1 MSAKDRHQSKSSKD
15 LEDSCISHK
24 KLQLKLRSRDAA
36 GIIQGQAAI
45 IRRDQTRIQLLII
58 LNSKSALISTF
69 LVLHGA
75 TQNIDKSSLNAVLL
89 PEAPLPGNSRERCP
103 EQC

>member
-1 MSAKDRHQSKSSKD
+1 MTSFGRALYLISWQHLPCDVCQGQTSKVRAVRTLK
-15 LEDSCISHK
+15 IPAFHTK
-24 KLQLKLRSRDAA
+24 ILQLKLRSRDAA
-36 GIIQGQAAI
+36 GIIQGQAAV

-75 TQNIDKSSLNAVLL
+75 TQNM
-89 PEAPLPGNSRERCP
+89 
-103 EQC
+103 EQIFS